1 MHGSLLASSADINPN
16 DGKMGIEKIVGN
28 IEKSDASRDNHG
40 CRDSL
45 GDTILAKKTPGISGR
60 AAEMPGGIV
69 WMI

>member
-1 MHGSLLASSADINPN
+1 
-16 DGKMGIEKIVGN
+16 MGIEKIIEN